1 MEINIG
7 PEAYVAL
14 SITML
19 AAGSVV
25 GWVVWELI
33 DALRSS

>member
-1 MEINIG
+1 MG

-14 SITML
+14 DITIF

-25 GWVVWELI
+25 GWMVWELI
-33 DALRSS
+33 DALRQG